1 VKSILLATAVLGGL
15 AVCAAPAHALPFTL
29 SFTAS
34 VFTDLGGVTAPP
46 SDPVSGSFTY
56 EAASI
61 TGPILALDA
70 VNLTIAGFTY
80 ALADVGFESGNG
92 LGAFGGL
99 VNGLD
104 GVNGG
109 TDDFGIT
116 FDADTTTGVE
126 FAYATGTTP
135 GSIFLSDTFSQFSI
149 TPAAVPEPASLAL
162 LTVGLVGLV
171 VGRRRLA
178 GRGHPNPV

>member
-1 VKSILLATAVLGGL
+1 MKSILLATAVLGGL
-15 AVCAAPAHALPFTL
+15 AVCAAPAHADLFTV

-34 VFTDLGGVTAPP
+34 GFTDPFNSVTPP
-46 SDPVSGSFTY
+46 SNPVSGSFEF

-70 VNLTIAGFTY
+70 INLTIGGFTY
-80 ALADVGFESGNG
+80 SLSDVGFGGSS
-92 LGAFGGL
+92 ADTRIGGL
-99 VNGLD
+99 AS
-104 GVNGG
+104 GVGGIGIG
-109 TDDFGIT
+109 TDDFALA
-116 FDADTTTGVE
+116 FDLDTATAFSIFYTTATTGGFFVS
-126 FAYATGTTP
+126 TTFP
-135 GSIFLSDTFSQFSI
+135 QFSI